1 MYLPLLPT
9 THTMQPPAP
18 PTPPRLPVMHSTGV
32 PLADQRRA
40 HDAASSHKAMLPKP
54 VEWLPVACEGMVV
67 YIRHLAA
74 PPRNRLLPIL

>member
-1 MYLPLLPT
+1 MYLPLLPAAQK
-9 THTMQPPAP
+9 MQPPAP

-32 PLADQRRA
+32 PLAAQTRA
-40 HDAASSHKAMLPKP
+40 HEATFSNTASLSKP
-54 VEWLPVACEGMVV
+54 VEWLPVTCEGMVV